1 MTFLLLV
8 LAITLMW
15 TAVTGSFTL
24 VNLLLGAVI
33 AGLATL
39 LIRSRIDRPHLG
51 RRLWLAVSL
60 AGLFLYE
67 LALSASRVALLVLAP
82 DLKKRLA
89 PAIFAYPL
97 TVRSDV
103 EITLLANLVTLT
115 PGTLSV
121 DVSED
126 RRTLYIHALEMR
138 DKDAAIAAIR
148 DGFEARIIAVFAQ

>member
-60 AGLFLYE
+60 AGLFL
-67 LALSASRVALLVLAP
+67 
-82 DLKKRLA
+82 
-89 PAIFAYPL
+89 
-97 TVRSDV
+97 
-103 EITLLANLVTLT
+103 
-115 PGTLSV
+115 
-121 DVSED
+121 
-126 RRTLYIHALEMR
+126 
-138 DKDAAIAAIR
+138 
-148 DGFEARIIAVFAQ
+148 